1 MAPKKVLTL
10 GDSLVS
16 GGPILNGS
24 PSWTQLLQTRRIGEM
39 VGVVN
44 AGVGGYTT
52 LQTTALFT
60 ASYADKGY
68 THAVVLV
75 STNPLASGETA
86 STLRDQ
92 LEDLRDAL
100 RADTSSGWPIDVTI
114 CTVPPRGGSASWDS
128 TKEAQRLAL
137 NVSILAMSDITAVNL
152 EGLGDVGSPLVLAA
166 AYDSGDHLHLNGSG
180 HVAVADAIDATVSW

>member
-24 PSWTQLLQTRRIGEM
+24 PSWTQLLQTRRVGEM

-44 AGVGGYTT
+44 AGVGGYTVA
-52 LQTTALFT
+52 QAAALFT
-60 ASYADKGY
+60 ASYAGKGY

-75 STNPLASGETA
+75 GTNDLASSTSA
-86 STLRDQ
+86 SSLRDQ
-92 LEDLRDAL
+92 LEDLRDL
-100 RADTSSGWPIDVTI
+100 LLVDSINVTI

-152 EGLGDVGSPLVLAA
+152 EGLGDAGSPLALAA
-166 AYDSGDHLHLNGSG
+166 AYDSGDHLHLNGAG
-180 HVAVADAIDATVSW
+180 HVAVADAIEATVSW